1 MVLLDLDGTLVD
13 TVPDLAY
20 SIDTMLK
27 EMDLPARGEEKI
39 RTWVGSGIERL
50 VKRALT
56 DDFNGEPEST
66 LYEKA
71 FPLFLEIYGENT
83 CKRSRFYD
91 GVEYGLD
98 YLKKNNFKLGCV
110 TNKREQFAISL
121 LITLGIIDDF
131 GIVIGGDTLPEK
143 KPHPM
148 PLLHAASYFTVKP
161 ESSLM
166 VGDSKN
172 DVNAARAA
180 GFQILCVSY
189 GYNLGEDIRD
199 SKPDAVVDSLEEISK
214 FL

>member
-20 SIDTMLK
+20 SIDTMLM
-27 EMDLPARGEEKI
+27 EMDLPAHGEEKI

-66 LYEKA
+66 LYDKA

-83 CKRSRFYD
+83 CKRSRFYN

-143 KPHPM
+143 KT
-148 PLLHAASYFTVKP
+148 AS
-161 ESSLM
+161 
-166 VGDSKN
+166 
-172 DVNAARAA
+172 NATTTCCKL
-180 GFQILCVSY
+180 FHSQT
-189 GYNLGEDIRD
+189 
-199 SKPDAVVDSLEEISK
+199 
-214 FL
+214 